1 MAGKSILITGCSSGI
16 GLDAAR
22 ALQARGWQV
31 FASCRKAE
39 DCDRLKAEGLAS
51 PRLDVDDPASIRE
64 ALAEVLE
71 ATGGRLDALFNNAAF
86 GLPGALEDVSREA
99 LEAIFSTNLFGLHDL
114 TREVIPVMRRQGAG
128 RIVNCSSGLG
138 LVGIKWRGP
147 YVGTK
152 FALEGMTDVLRLE
165 MRGTGVEV
173 SLIEPGP
180 ITTEFRVN
188 SAKQFERWIDWEA
201 SARKD
206 EYVGLRARIYN
217 TTARSPGE
225 LPASAV
231 TRKLIHAVESRRPS
245 PRYYVTLPTWFAG
258 LTRRVLTTRAIDW
271 LSRRV

>member
-1 MAGKSILITGCSSGI
+1 M
-16 GLDAAR
+16 
-22 ALQARGWQV
+22 
-31 FASCRKAE
+31 
-39 DCDRLKAEGLAS
+39 
-51 PRLDVDDPASIRE
+51 
-64 ALAEVLE
+64 
-71 ATGGRLDALFNNAAF
+71 
-86 GLPGALEDVSREA
+86 
-99 LEAIFSTNLFGLHDL
+99 
-114 TREVIPVMRRQGAG
+114 
-128 RIVNCSSGLG
+128 
-138 LVGIKWRGP
+138 
-147 YVGTK
+147 GTK

-165 MRGTGVEV
+165 MRGTGIEV

-271 LSRRV
+271 LSRRA